1 MRMKLYTSR
10 ALSVCGLVCPNI
22 SSYITRQTCET
33 VSQAWTSYVPYGTLV
48 YIPGDAALPSVE
60 LIPQPQM
67 SSASNDTITTGP
79 QNQTSNESSAVALLT
94 VDQSMTGTL
103 VLLAVRLKD
112 AEPMPNLVSW
122 QNWCHNLARTTSN
135 LSMHL
140 DDYKYVTWSDWKHTS
155 SATQPSY

>member
-1 MRMKLYTSR
+1 MKLYTSR

-140 DDYKYVTWSDWKHTS
+140 DDYKYVTWSDWKHIS